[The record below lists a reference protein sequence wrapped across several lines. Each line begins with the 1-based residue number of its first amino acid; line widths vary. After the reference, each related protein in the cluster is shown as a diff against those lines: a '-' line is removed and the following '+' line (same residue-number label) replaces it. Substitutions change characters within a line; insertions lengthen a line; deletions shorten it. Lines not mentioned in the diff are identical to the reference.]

1 MISDA
6 TQQAQEKKV
15 LNRVEDDHAELDYS
29 VLMDEE
35 LKDYYYEKKEFLSAV
50 VEEFIPREMTAEKLD
65 QIAGTPSFAWDLET
79 LQKSFFDTIRTYIDR
94 SPGFV
99 ESTFLTAA
107 LEGLSCDIEKY
118 RLLIPI
124 PEYII
129 VAAIMSMDI
138 CNNRQMRWG
147 RPTAHL
153 THPRE
158 LASIASYFLWTLISY
173 PLVNNLLELDD
184 ETRLRLYEAFTYAT
198 FKTGIGVGMK
208 LWLRQKD
215 SPIVSEDEHLESY
228 VNEAAGFL
236 RLCMEVVGIL
246 AKRPREDI
254 EELLDWAVYTSLAF
268 RLTRDLWNAT
278 KTNDLGEA
286 DPEIW
291 GKDNHLV
298 IAAFAR
304 ADEDERRVLQ
314 DLSHQK
320 HASKEQKNQLVSMLY
335 SLEAPETT
343 REKINKFLELA
354 RERLGKSILDA
365 RYRELFQAYSR
376 FLTRLARDGR
386 F

>member
-173 PLVNNLLELDD
+173 PLVC
-184 ETRLRLYEAFTYAT
+184 TIHYAF
-198 FKTGIGVGMK
+198 V
-208 LWLRQKD
+208 
-215 SPIVSEDEHLESY
+215 
-228 VNEAAGFL
+228 
-236 RLCMEVVGIL
+236 
-246 AKRPREDI
+246 
-254 EELLDWAVYTSLAF
+254 
-268 RLTRDLWNAT
+268 
-278 KTNDLGEA
+278 
-286 DPEIW
+286 
-291 GKDNHLV
+291 
-298 IAAFAR
+298 
-304 ADEDERRVLQ
+304 
-314 DLSHQK
+314 
-320 HASKEQKNQLVSMLY
+320 
-335 SLEAPETT
+335 
-343 REKINKFLELA
+343 
-354 RERLGKSILDA
+354 
-365 RYRELFQAYSR
+365 
-376 FLTRLARDGR
+376 
-386 F
+386 